1 MKFTKLLIATVS
13 IASILS
19 LTSCNDYEKGLVTGA
34 VAGAVIT
41 DSRNTTNTDH
51 YYYNGYDYGYN
62 RNSTYRLGVRHGC
75 RTANGVYTKN
85 RYKFDNYASYRDGW
99 YSGRR
104 NCR

>member
-1 MKFTKLLIATVS
+1 MKFTKLLIATIS
-13 IASILS
+13 IASMLS
-19 LTSCNDYEKGLVTGA
+19 FTSCSDYERGLVAGS
-34 VAGAVIT
+34 VATAVIT
-41 DSRNTTNTDH
+41 DSARADH

-85 RYKFDNYASYRDGW
+85 RYKFNNYSSYRDGW
-99 YSGRR
+99 YSGRN